1 MNITLYPQDFTQGAI
16 TINGNIG
23 NLKQIRTPEYI
34 LLDDTWNFQD
44 LTIAVTFKSEINKT
58 PKIALFGY
66 ESLDTSRSCF
76 NKTYSGSPYVQEL
89 TSYPKVKYIR
99 MHIGFDDNTDI
110 LPDDIETVTI
120 SSECTWIMTNDG
132 IRNTKFIETD
142 LLGVF
147 ANAKDLQEVS
157 IPRSVKKIGRYS
169 FANTQLKSVTIA
181 KDCKYYNTSFP
192 KGCKINFYP

>member
-1 MNITLYPQDFTQGAI
+1 MNITLYPQNFTQGAI
-16 TINGNIG
+16 TINGNIASF
-23 NLKQIRTPEYI
+23 KAIRTPEYI

-44 LTIAVTFKSEINKT
+44 LTITVAFKPDINKT
-58 PKIALFGY
+58 PKISLFGY
-66 ESLDTSRSCF
+66 ESLDTARSRF
-76 NKTYSGSPYVQEL
+76 NETQTGSL
-89 TSYPKVKYIR
+89 RTSTFTSYPKVQYIR
-99 MHIGFDDNTDI
+99 VHIGFDDNTDI

-142 LLGVF
+142 LLGTF
-147 ANAKDLQEVS
+147 ANAKDLQGVS
-157 IPRSVKKIGRYS
+157 IPKSVKKIGRYS

-181 KDCKYYNTSFP
+181 KDCEYYDTSFP